1 MNLLYENIKRIKNL
15 MDIEESEEVDSMD
28 VFKGEIDQDPIQ
40 VQGPDG
46 MDESD
51 LSEQEDGGGETST
64 SSSSYPAIE
73 KWASGAAVGPGN
85 PRGNE
90 KWTWKGTT
98 GKANPKDD
106 KKKWTS
112 GRTFGPTGKYLGVA

>member
-28 VFKGEIDQDPIQ
+28 AFKGEIDQDPIQ

-51 LSEQEDGGGETST
+51 LSEQDDGGDAGG
-64 SSSSYPAIE
+64 SSSYPAIE
-73 KWASGAAVGPGN
+73 KWDSGVTVGPGN

-90 KWTWKGTT
+90 KWTGM
-98 GKANPKDD
+98 
-106 KKKWTS
+106 S
-112 GRTFGPTGKYLGVA
+112 V